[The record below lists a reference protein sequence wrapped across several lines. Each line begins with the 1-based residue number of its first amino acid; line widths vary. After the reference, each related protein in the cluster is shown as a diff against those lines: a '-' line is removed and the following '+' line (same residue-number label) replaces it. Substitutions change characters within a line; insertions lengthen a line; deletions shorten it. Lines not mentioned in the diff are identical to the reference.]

1 MSGIIGSVGSKSG
14 VIGETELDYETGT
27 WIVTCQNSVSLYADY
42 RTGAYTKIG
51 RMVTC
56 GGQIRIDNSQGGADL
71 IIHLPFTSAPTSAQ
85 QSDFYTCSVRA
96 YTLNINSDVLY
107 VMGFVS
113 ASTTQMQIVGV
124 RDNLSATVQPATNN
138 AYIMFSMTYPVAE

>member
-27 WIVTCQNSVSLYADY
+27 WIVTCQNSVTLYADI
-42 RTGAYTKIG
+42 RTCAYTKIG

-96 YTLNINSDVLY
+96 YALNINTDILY
-107 VMGFVS
+107 VLGFVS
-113 ASTTQMQIVGV
+113 ANTTQMQIVGV
-124 RDNLSATVQPATNN
+124 EDNASATIQPATNN

>member
-1 MSGIIGSVGSKSG
+1 MSGIIGGAGSKSG
-14 VIGETELDYETGT
+14 VIGITELDYETGT

-56 GGQIRIDNSQGGADL
+56 GGQVRIDNGQSGADL
-71 IIHLPFTSAPTSAQ
+71 ILNLPFISAPTSAQ
-85 QSDFYTCSVRA
+85 QSDIYTCTVRA

-113 ASTTQMQIVGV
+113 GSTTQMQIVGV